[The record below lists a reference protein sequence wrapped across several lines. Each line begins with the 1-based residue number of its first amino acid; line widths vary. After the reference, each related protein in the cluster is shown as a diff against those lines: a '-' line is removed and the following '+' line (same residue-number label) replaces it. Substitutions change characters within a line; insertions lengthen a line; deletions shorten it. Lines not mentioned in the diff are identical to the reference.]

1 VALWAAVLSQALVAQ
16 TGTGGLVA
24 LTNGRIIDGTGRA
37 PIEQATLLVSNG
49 RVTAVGPAARV
60 TIPSGATRID
70 VGGKTLIPGVVN
82 AHGHLNVARNSTL
95 PVRDDLIRRLKMYAR
110 YGVTTVVSLDSG
122 PADEVEGLRLSNE
135 EERLGL
141 DHARMHSSGTSV
153 VAKTPDEAR
162 KSVDRLADLKAGA
175 IKFHLQGNANDM
187 SPETWGAIIDQAHT
201 RGLKTATHI
210 FFLKDA
216 RSVVDRGGDALAHSV
231 RDQDVPADFVT
242 ALKQKNVT
250 YMPTLTREVSVFAYE
265 TTPAFFKD
273 PFFLRGIS
281 LYGEVVPRLSDPSAQ
296 EKVRAN
302 PQTEA
307 IKKALAQASRNLKI
321 VSDAGVTIALGTD
334 SGANGDSGR
343 WQGYFEHVEMEL
355 MVKAGMTPMQTI
367 TAATGNAARA
377 MGLTQVGTLE
387 PGKWAD
393 FVVLT
398 ANPLDNILNT
408 RAIDSVWIAGQR
420 LTDAEPAVRTARVTR

>member
-1 VALWAAVLSQALVAQ
+1 
-16 TGTGGLVA
+16 
-24 LTNGRIIDGTGRA
+24 
-37 PIEQATLLVSNG
+37 
-49 RVTAVGPAARV
+49 
-60 TIPSGATRID
+60 
-70 VGGKTLIPGVVN
+70 
-82 AHGHLNVARNSTL
+82 
-95 PVRDDLIRRLKMYAR
+95 
-110 YGVTTVVSLDSG
+110 
-122 PADEVEGLRLSNE
+122 
-135 EERLGL
+135 
-141 DHARMHSSGTSV
+141 MHSSGTSV
-153 VAKTPDEAR
+153 AAKTPDEAR